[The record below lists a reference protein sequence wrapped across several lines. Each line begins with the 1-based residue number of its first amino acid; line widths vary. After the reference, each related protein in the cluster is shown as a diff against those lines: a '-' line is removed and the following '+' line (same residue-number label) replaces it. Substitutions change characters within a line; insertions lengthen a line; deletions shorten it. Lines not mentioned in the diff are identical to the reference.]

1 MLLLL
6 IMSDL
11 IYKTDDFL
19 NLVLGVRLTN
29 VRAIDSPPIANFLI
43 QRYKL
48 YYAQLYTQPFVLV
61 IDKFPATEAFNSV
74 QTAAQLHSI
83 EDALKYPTI
92 YIVQQ
97 LRYNYRF
104 QLIRR
109 RIPFVVPKMQL
120 YIPQLGMYFSNTVQQ
135 NIVQTSKLSILAQAL
150 ILQFL
155 SEKKYDA
162 INTTMVRKDYS
173 YTLTSIGRAFREL
186 EHFGL
191 GAIVPVG
198 KQKLLKFKYTGFDL
212 WEKALSYLQ
221 TPVRKTIQVPSAYY
235 DMVNAYP
242 NVYIGGET
250 ALAQLTDLA
259 PPDIVTLSIYEK
271 DFKELKSRI
280 NEPVIDEEDCFLLDL
295 RLYPERSNTNLVGA
309 LSLYLQFRDNPDE
322 RIQFELRKM
331 MENYRW

>member
-1 MLLLL
+1 MD
-6 IMSDL
+6 DL

-48 YYAQLYTQPFVLV
+48 YYAQIYTQTFVLV
-61 IDKFPATEAFNSV
+61 VENRPSQEQFNSV
-74 QTAAQLHSI
+74 QTSAQLRSI
-83 EDALKYPTI
+83 ETALNCPII
-92 YIVQQ
+92 YIVPQ
-97 LRYNYRF
+97 LRYSHRF
-104 QLIRR
+104 QLIKR

-120 YIPQLGMYFSNTVQQ
+120 YIPQLGMCFSNTVQQ

-155 SEKKYDA
+155 SEKKYDT
-162 INTTMVRKDYS
+162 INTVLVRKDYS

-191 GAIVPVG
+191 GAIVPAG

-212 WEKALSYLQ
+212 WEKALPYLQ
-221 TPVRKTIQVPSAYY
+221 TPVRKTIQVPSVYY
-235 DMVNAYP
+235 DMVNAWP

-250 ALAQLTDLA
+250 ALARLTDLA
-259 PPDIVTLSIYEK
+259 SPDIVTLSIYEK
-271 DFKELKSRI
+271 DYKELKNRI

-295 RLYPERSNTNLVGA
+295 RLYPERSSTNDRVVGA

-322 RIQFELRKM
+322 RIQLELRKM
-331 MENYRW
+331 MENYKW